1 LDPSILLGHALSA
14 AAANSAM
21 EIVPME
27 MEKARQMERD
37 AAESIRQQQGNGGC
51 GSRTSG
57 GGGHH
62 QRHQQMTT
70 TNGTTA
76 LYGRGTNGL
85 EATTSS
91 RGGTECGGENGRHS
105 SAGESGTG
113 ATSGSSI
120 FSNVAALKK
129 EYQQQQHPFDHFQL
143 GNNNSSSSNGEQ
155 MNSRSQSSTSLGGQ
169 HPNGQEQQRHQ
180 RVSQKGAFLCL
191 EKCIFPSKKIY

>member
-1 LDPSILLGHALSA
+1 
-14 AAANSAM
+14 
-21 EIVPME
+21 
-27 MEKARQMERD
+27 
-37 AAESIRQQQGNGGC
+37 
-51 GSRTSG
+51 
-57 GGGHH
+57 
-62 QRHQQMTT
+62 MTT
-70 TNGTTA
+70 TNGTTS
-76 LYGRGTNGL
+76 LYGRGANGL

-129 EYQQQQHPFDHFQL
+129 EYQHQQQQHPFDHFQL
-143 GNNNSSSSNGEQ
+143 GNNNNSSSSNGEQ

-180 RVSQKGAFLCL
+180 RVSQKGAFLCA
-191 EKCIFPSKKIY
+191 ENMHIFLSNLLGQ